1 MVPFRRAFISCIYL
15 VGRYGCISDVVCL
28 FVCMSCISSSGN
40 NLAFKSVILKFLFHL
55 CAFLFSL
62 FPPREMHLFIVSED
76 AHLTLRNL
84 LHNQFSA
91 IS

>member
-1 MVPFRRAFISCIYL
+1 MYKSCR
-15 VGRYGCISDVVCL
+15 VFVCL
-28 FVCMSCISSSGN
+28 ESCISSSGN
-40 NLAFKSVILKFLFHL
+40 NLAFKSLILKFLFHL

-62 FPPREMHLFIVSED
+62 FSPREMHLFIVSED

-91 IS
+91 ISENIVSFQILNAAK